1 MSSNCLPHQ
10 ERRVSEKAA
19 EEARIARDEE
29 FHRRDEEF
37 HSRGNQMSSEA
48 IRLMRDEEF
57 HRSTDLY
64 VEQQRVQVM
73 TFSDAYC

>member
-10 ERRVSEKAA
+10 VRRVSEKAA

-29 FHRRDEEF
+29 FHR
-37 HSRGNQMSSEA
+37 
-48 IRLMRDEEF
+48 
-57 HRSTDLY
+57 STELY